1 MLEQYDDVLTASDLA
16 RILSIGKNRIYEMLE
31 KGTVKSIRIGNQWRI
46 PKTAVI
52 EYLSTCGYTQSMP
65 VDTQSSKNVH

>member
-65 VDTQSSKNVH
+65 VDPQPIKKK